1 MKRFFWPLLLV
12 GFLLLSPGCTKPYNE
27 KLDELQERLDKLQ
40 KLCDELNENISAIQ
54 ALVRTLE
61 SHDMITGLTEI
72 RSGNTVTGYK
82 INFVKHDPVTI
93 YNGSDGKKPLV
104 ASKQDPADGKY
115 YWTVQYGDG
124 KVEWLL
130 DPDGNKMLS
139 NGVLPLLRIR
149 NGYWYYTFGE
159 DWILIGK
166 ADGEDGDQ
174 MFSGFDTSNSQFV
187 IITLSNGQTFK
198 IPTYAAYL
206 SLKNDF
212 DRVNRNM
219 QAQVNLVLAA
229 LDSLIYIKQ
238 VKPIRSGGNTIG
250 TTVSLSNGQSFSIYD
265 WTASVTPSIF
275 VKQDE
280 DGKYYWAYAI
290 GDLKEDWVY
299 YLDEKVLAATET
311 IEPPQVDVLL
321 DDDGN
326 YYWTVTWNGQTD
338 ILRQRIGTSYT
349 PFAVDSVKRIFTEVT
364 EYTDSLVVVLRD
376 GQTRFVLPKQY
387 SVSITDETGAAVR
400 DTLVMRE
407 TPEGEERLLRYVA
420 NGSDA
425 YLTLLTQGGFN
436 ATNVFEGDHSFIRI
450 KAPATFTSGSGKVI
464 AVFTFGSE
472 PAPVTVVRTFTIVK
486 EEEQ

>member
-12 GFLLLSPGCTKPYNE
+12 GFLLLSPGCTAPYDE
-27 KLDELQERLDKLQ
+27 KLDALQERLDKLQ

-54 ALVRTLE
+54 TLVRTLE

-72 RSGNTVTGYK
+72 KSGNTVTGYK

-139 NGVLPLLRIR
+139 NGVLPVLRIR

-159 DWILIGK
+159 EWVLIGK

-174 MFSGFDTSNSQFV
+174 MFSSFDTSNAQFV

-212 DRVNRNM
+212 ERVNRNM
-219 QAQVNLVLAA
+219 QAQANLVMAA
-229 LDSLIYIKQ
+229 LDNLIYITQ
-238 VKPIRSGGNTIG
+238 VKPIRSGRDTIG
-250 TTVSLSNGQSFSIYD
+250 TFVSLSNEHTFSIYD
-265 WTASVTPSIF
+265 WTASITPSIF

-280 DGKYYWAYAI
+280 DGKYYWAYTI

-299 YLDEKVLAATET
+299 YCDEKVLATTET
-311 IEPPQVDVLL
+311 IDPPQVDIML
-321 DDDGN
+321 DEDGN

-349 PFAVDSVKRIFTEVT
+349 PFAIDSVKRIFTEVT
-364 EYTDSLVVVLRD
+364 EYTDSLVVVLRE

-425 YLTLLTQGGFN
+425 YLTLLTQGGFK
-436 ATNVFEGDHSFIRI
+436 ATNIFEGNHSFIRI
-450 KAPATFTSGSGKVI
+450 KAPAAFTSGSGKVI

>member
-1 MKRFFWPLLLV
+1 MKRILWPLLLL
-12 GFLLLSPGCTKPYNE
+12 GFLLLSPGCTAPYDQ

-40 KLCDELNENISAIQ
+40 KLCDELNENISAIKS
-54 ALVRTLE
+54 LVETLE

-72 RSGNTVTGYK
+72 KSGNTVTGYK

-93 YNGSDGKKPLV
+93 YNGLDGKKPLV
-104 ASKQDPADGKY
+104 ASKQDPSDGKY

-139 NGVLPLLRIR
+139 NGVLPVLSIR
-149 NGYWYYTFGE
+149 NGYWYYTFGT
-159 DWILIGK
+159 DFILIGK

-174 MFSGFDTSNSQFV
+174 MFSSFDTSNSQFV

-206 SLKNDF
+206 SLKNSF

-219 QAQVNLVLAA
+219 QSQLSLIDAY
-229 LDSLIYIKQ
+229 LDSLVYITQ
-238 VKPIRSGGNTIG
+238 VKPIRSGRDTIG
-250 TTVSLSNGQSFSIYD
+250 TTVSLSDGQTFSIYA
-265 WTASVTPSIF
+265 WTASVAPSIF
-275 VKQDE
+275 VKQDV
-280 DGKYYWAYAI
+280 DGKYYWAYEI
-290 GDLKEDWVY
+290 GDLGEDWVY
-299 YLDEKVLAATET
+299 CFDEKVLASTDS
-311 IEPPQVDVLL
+311 IEAPQVDIML

-338 ILRQRIGTSYT
+338 ILRQKIGTTYT
-349 PFAVDSVKRIFTEVT
+349 PFAIDSVKRIFTEVT

-387 SVSITDETGAAVR
+387 SVSITDEQGAAVG
-400 DTLVMRE
+400 DTLIMRE
-407 TPEGEERLLRYVA
+407 IPAGDERLLRYVA
-420 NGSDA
+420 NGSGA
-425 YLTLLTQGGFN
+425 SLALLTQGGFS
-436 ATNVFEGDHSFIRI
+436 ADDISESGLSFIRI
-450 KAPATFTSGSGKVI
+450 KAPATFPSGPGKVM

-472 PAPVTVVRTFTIVK
+472 PAPITVVRTFTILK
-486 EEEQ
+486 EED